1 MNEYQKQYYQKNRER
16 IIARQKEY
24 NARHK
29 EEKAEYD
36 KKRKQKI
43 WKPDEMVMGVKRENK
58 SIYVA
63 KVPGRKKLC
72 LVCGEKNTGTI
83 VATFSSV
90 EEVKLFEEYINFI
103 CFGLSK
109 KKENK

>member
-43 WKPDEMVMGVKRENK
+43 WKPDEDEMVMGVKRENK

-63 KVPGRKKLC
+63 RVPGRKKLC

-83 VATFSSV
+83 VATFCSI
-90 EEVKLFEEYINFI
+90 EEAAIFI
-103 CFGLSK
+103 CA
-109 KKENK
+109 